1 MKLQLRELQ
10 QAPSHVQST
19 RREAATSA
27 TATAKSYRDVVW
39 AVNGNPSVS
48 KATAPGMNSLP
59 EPSVVTGE
67 NPSGGDFVTVVK
79 KKRVAP
85 SLVNTVNTVANTSK
99 KRRVAMIGSLESTR
113 RMIALCEESKEAGIR
128 TLVAL
133 DDQGE
138 QLDRIEEGMDQI
150 NADMREAEKNL
161 TGMEKCCGLCVL
173 PCNKSASFKEDEGT
187 WKGND
192 DGKVVNNQPQRVM
205 DDRNGLGPQG
215 GYIARITNDAREDE
229 MEENMGQVNTMIGN
243 LRNMAIDMGSELEN
257 QNRQIDRIN
266 RKGESNETR
275 IAVANQRAH
284 DLLK

>member
-1 MKLQLRELQ
+1 MPTNATSGPENGAPRSELQELQL
-10 QAPSHVQST
+10 
-19 RREAATSA
+19 
-27 TATAKSYRDVVW
+27 KS
-39 AVNGNPSVS
+39 GQ
-48 KATAPGMNSLP
+48 
-59 EPSVVTGE
+59 VTDE
-67 NPSGGDFVTVVK
+67 
-79 KKRVAP
+79 
-85 SLVNTVNTVANTSK
+85 
-99 KRRVAMIGSLESTR
+99 SLESTR
-113 RMIALCEESKEAGIR
+113 RMIALCEESQDVGGQ
-128 TLVAL
+128 TLML
-133 DDQGE
+133 LNHQGE

-215 GYIARITNDAREDE
+215 GYIGRITNDAREDE

>member
-1 MKLQLRELQ
+1 MPAPSNPDGPPAPEPPRTELQ
-10 QAPSHVQST
+10 ELQMRAGQ
-19 RREAATSA
+19 
-27 TATAKSYRDVVW
+27 
-39 AVNGNPSVS
+39 
-48 KATAPGMNSLP
+48 
-59 EPSVVTGE
+59 VTDE
-67 NPSGGDFVTVVK
+67 
-79 KKRVAP
+79 
-85 SLVNTVNTVANTSK
+85 
-99 KRRVAMIGSLESTR
+99 SLESTR
-113 RMIALCEESKEAGIR
+113 RMLALCEESKEAGIR

-205 DDRNGLGPQG
+205 DERNGLGPQG
-215 GYIARITNDAREDE
+215 GYIAKITNDDRENE

-266 RKGESNETR
+266 RKGVSDHPYQAFFSVGIDRTKSETAGLNRELTPRNPNVVVPKPPHSPLGGKGGVTMLKVTGESNETR
-275 IAVANQRAH
+275 ISVANQRAH
-284 DLLK
+284 ELLK

>member
-1 MKLQLRELQ
+1 MKEGIN
-10 QAPSHVQST
+10 T
-19 RREAATSA
+19 E
-27 TATAKSYRDVVW
+27 K
-39 AVNGNPSVS
+39 
-48 KATAPGMNSLP
+48 
-59 EPSVVTGE
+59 VVTVDR
-67 NPSGGDFVTVVK
+67 GGGLSHLLQVK
-79 KKRVAP
+79 P
-85 SLVNTVNTVANTSK
+85 LE
-99 KRRVAMIGSLESTR
+99 SLESTR
-113 RMIALCEESKEAGIR
+113 RMLALCEESEDVGAN
-128 TLVAL
+128 TLMML
-133 DDQGE
+133 DHQGE

-173 PCNKSASFKEDEGT
+173 PCNKGASFKEDEGT

-215 GYIARITNDAREDE
+215 GYIAKITNDAREDE
-229 MEENMGQVNTMIGN
+229 MEDNMGQVNTMIGN

-275 IAVANQRAH
+275 IAVANQRTNK
-284 DLLK
+284 LLKS

>member
-1 MKLQLRELQ
+1 MIRE
-10 QAPSHVQST
+10 T
-19 RREAATSA
+19 E
-27 TATAKSYRDVVW
+27 
-39 AVNGNPSVS
+39 
-48 KATAPGMNSLP
+48 
-59 EPSVVTGE
+59 
-67 NPSGGDFVTVVK
+67 
-79 KKRVAP
+79 
-85 SLVNTVNTVANTSK
+85 
-99 KRRVAMIGSLESTR
+99 
-113 RMIALCEESKEAGIR
+113 EAGGA
-128 TLVAL
+128 TLQML
-133 DDQGE
+133 NHQGE

-150 NADMREAEKNL
+150 NADMKEAEKNL

-205 DDRNGLGPQG
+205 DDRNGIGPQA
-215 GYIARITNDAREDE
+215 GYIAKIAPNDAREDE

-243 LRNMAIDMGSELEN
+243 LRNMALDMGSELEN

>member
-1 MKLQLRELQ
+1 MPAPAPAAAAPEGQGPPRTELQELQLKSQ
-10 QAPSHVQST
+10 Q
-19 RREAATSA
+19 
-27 TATAKSYRDVVW
+27 
-39 AVNGNPSVS
+39 
-48 KATAPGMNSLP
+48 
-59 EPSVVTGE
+59 VTDE
-67 NPSGGDFVTVVK
+67 
-79 KKRVAP
+79 
-85 SLVNTVNTVANTSK
+85 
-99 KRRVAMIGSLESTR
+99 SLESTR
-113 RMIALCEESKEAGIR
+113 RMLMLCEEADEAGTT
-128 TLVAL
+128 TLQML
-133 DDQGE
+133 NHQGE

-150 NADMREAEKNL
+150 NADMKEAEKNL

-205 DDRNGLGPQG
+205 DDRNGIGPQA
-215 GYIARITNDAREDE
+215 GYIAKITNDAREDE

-243 LRNMAIDMGSELEN
+243 LRNMALDMGSELEN

>member
-1 MKLQLRELQ
+1 MPAPTSAAAAEPAPPRTELQ
-10 QAPSHVQST
+10 ELQF
-19 RREAATSA
+19 
-27 TATAKSYRDVVW
+27 
-39 AVNGNPSVS
+39 
-48 KATAPGMNSLP
+48 KADQTTD
-59 EPSVVTGE
+59 E
-67 NPSGGDFVTVVK
+67 
-79 KKRVAP
+79 
-85 SLVNTVNTVANTSK
+85 
-99 KRRVAMIGSLESTR
+99 SLESTR
-113 RMIALCEESKEAGIR
+113 RMLALCEESKEAGIR

-173 PCNKSASFKEDEGT
+173 PCNKSSSFKEDEGT

-205 DDRNGLGPQG
+205 DNGMVMPS
-215 GYIARITNDAREDE
+215 GYIGKITNDARENE
-229 MEENMGQVNTMIGN
+229 MEDNMGQVNTMIGN

-275 IAVANQRAH
+275 IQVANERAH
-284 DLLK
+284 QLLK

>member
-1 MKLQLRELQ
+1 MPAPAAAAVEPGPPRTELQELQL
-10 QAPSHVQST
+10 
-19 RREAATSA
+19 
-27 TATAKSYRDVVW
+27 
-39 AVNGNPSVS
+39 
-48 KATAPGMNSLP
+48 KAGQ
-59 EPSVVTGE
+59 VTDE
-67 NPSGGDFVTVVK
+67 
-79 KKRVAP
+79 
-85 SLVNTVNTVANTSK
+85 
-99 KRRVAMIGSLESTR
+99 SLESTR
-113 RMIALCEESKEAGIR
+113 RMLSLCEESEDVGGK
-128 TLVAL
+128 TLSMLAN
-133 DDQGE
+133 QGE

-173 PCNKSASFKEDEGT
+173 PCNKGASFKEDEGT
-187 WKGND
+187 WRGND

-215 GYIARITNDAREDE
+215 GYIAKITNDAREDE
-229 MEENMGQVNTMIGN
+229 MEENMSQVNTMIGN

>member
-1 MKLQLRELQ
+1 MPAAAPPAAEPGPPKTELQELQL
-10 QAPSHVQST
+10 
-19 RREAATSA
+19 
-27 TATAKSYRDVVW
+27 
-39 AVNGNPSVS
+39 
-48 KATAPGMNSLP
+48 KAGQ
-59 EPSVVTGE
+59 VTDE
-67 NPSGGDFVTVVK
+67 
-79 KKRVAP
+79 
-85 SLVNTVNTVANTSK
+85 
-99 KRRVAMIGSLESTR
+99 SLESTR
-113 RMIALCEESKEAGIR
+113 RMLALCEESEETGAK
-128 TLVAL
+128 TLDML
-133 DDQGE
+133 NHQGE

-150 NADMREAEKNL
+150 NADMKEAEKNL

-205 DDRNGLGPQG
+205 DDRNGLGPQS

-229 MEENMGQVNTMIGN
+229 MEENMTQVNTMIGN

>member
-1 MKLQLRELQ
+1 MPLQIAWLDPGLAAHGTVGVRNSSHRILVGPKLLHILQ
-10 QAPSHVQST
+10 DEESGYRIIKPSAYP
-19 RREAATSA
+19 R
-27 TATAKSYRDVVW
+27 TATVA
-39 AVNGNPSVS
+39 
-48 KATAPGMNSLP
+48 
-59 EPSVVTGE
+59 
-67 NPSGGDFVTVVK
+67 DFWIFMT
-79 KKRVAP
+79 
-85 SLVNTVNTVANTSK
+85 
-99 KRRVAMIGSLESTR
+99 
-113 RMIALCEESKEAGIR
+113 
-128 TLVAL
+128 
-133 DDQGE
+133 E

-150 NADMREAEKNL
+150 NADMKEAEKNL

-192 DGKVVNNQPQRVM
+192 DGKVVNNQPTRVM

-215 GYIARITNDAREDE
+215 GYIAKITNDAREDE
-229 MEENMGQVNTMIGN
+229 MENNMGEVNTMIGN